1 MIGRCASFLLA
12 ICLLLSFLLPDLA
25 SGQTVAPRQ
34 PLRLGPI
41 TEVLAPR
48 VSEPVTHFPRY
59 PFGSAESSSFPS
71 FARAAGMIFS
81 GTVTRIAQI
90 PANPGQAVATVRV
103 TFHVENAMKGVTPG
117 SDLTISQWAGLWS
130 SGQRYRMGEK
140 VLLFLYP
147 NSKLGLTSWV
157 GGAMGR
163 FARDATGRV
172 LLNSQ
177 QLSAFRKDP
186 VVGGRSRVPFSDFA
200 LAVRRASE
208 EE

>member
-1 MIGRCASFLLA
+1 MIRRCASFLLA
-12 ICLLLSFLLPDLA
+12 FFLLLSCAPA
-25 SGQTVAPRQ
+25 QTVAPRQ
-34 PLRLGPI
+34 PRRFAPE
-41 TEVLAPR
+41 TQARPTQLA
-48 VSEPVTHFPRY
+48 EPVTHFPRF
-59 PFGSAESSSFPS
+59 PVVGTDSSSLPP

-81 GTVTRIAQI
+81 GTVTQI
-90 PANPGQAVATVRV
+90 ERMPAHTGQAVAAVTV
-103 TFHVENAMKGVTPG
+103 TFHVENAIRGVTAG
-117 SDLTISQWAGLWS
+117 NDLTISQWVGLWA
-130 SGQRYRMGEK
+130 SGQRYRVGEK

-163 FARDATGRV
+163 FAMDASGRV

-177 QLSAFRKDP
+177 QLSVFRKDP
-186 VVGGRSRVPFSDFA
+186 VVGGRSRVHFSDFA